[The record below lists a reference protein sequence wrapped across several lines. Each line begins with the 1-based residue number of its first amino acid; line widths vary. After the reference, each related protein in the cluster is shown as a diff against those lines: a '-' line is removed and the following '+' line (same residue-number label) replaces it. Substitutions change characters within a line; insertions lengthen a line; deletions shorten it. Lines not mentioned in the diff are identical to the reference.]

1 MLGVCG
7 LVGGVVVVTDME
19 EEQEQQQLLYVFFG
33 FCNYVVAYVHDLIQR
48 IIDEINTELNE
59 L

>member
-7 LVGGVVVVTDME
+7 LVGGVVVVADME
-19 EEQEQQQLLYVFFG
+19 EVVQEQQQLLYVFFG

-48 IIDEINTELNE
+48 IIDEINTE
-59 L
+59 